1 MIGNIHNM
9 LTIPILEIK
18 FEGSSLCLFVC
29 FFFFL
34 NLQWPR
40 KLFRQPFVEQCC
52 WTSPAFVNSCAL
64 SWMRSLRSS
73 TLLDLETT
81 PQRREL
87 LGDWMQWFSP
97 GLDAVVF
104 LRIVVFS
111 YFGSTGVS
119 GAIPSTFAALRNL
132 QTVWASDNELTGSI
146 PEFIGNWSKLKSLE
160 TPLEVQY
167 PTFSNLT
174 LMEDL
179 RISDLS
185 NGSSSLAFLKDMK
198 SLNLLILRNNNIS
211 GSIPSNIGDNLRLLQ
226 LDFSFNK
233 LTGQIPDS
241 LFNLSSLTCGRIK
254 VCV

>member
-146 PEFIGNWSKLKSLE
+146 PEFIGNWSKLKSL
-160 TPLEVQY
+160 
-167 PTFSNLT
+167 
-174 LMEDL
+174 
-179 RISDLS
+179 
-185 NGSSSLAFLKDMK
+185 
-198 SLNLLILRNNNIS
+198 ILRNNNIS
-211 GSIPSNIGDNLRLLQ
+211 GSIPSNIGDNPRLLQ